1 MWWRGQKAEL
11 QAEYQALDDDVALDP
26 EIKEK
31 LIAKYMLDV
40 PILTVC
46 QIIPDLLAELGK
58 RHRVNRQTHLFR
70 VAVTREMH
78 PPIIRMCNGPR
89 RHRRKTCQLSTL
101 HQWTRELCRV
111 SHTPRGG
118 LPPES

>member
-1 MWWRGQKAEL
+1 MWWRGQKAKL
-11 QAEYQALDDDVALDP
+11 QAEYQALPDDVALDP

-46 QIIPDLLAELGK
+46 QIIPDLFAELGK

-70 VAVTREMH
+70 VAVTREMPSGH
-78 PPIIRMCNGPR
+78 NSDVQWSSPP
-89 RHRRKTCQLSTL
+89 ST
-101 HQWTRELCRV
+101 ENV
-111 SHTPRGG
+111 SVVHSASMDARAVQ
-118 LPPES
+118 SFS